1 MRFGC
6 AGLWQGRCVPLMSRR
21 FACGWPFRGRP
32 ARWKHRLPAP
42 VRILGGRVLTKQAP
56 GMRIP
61 RGHFL
66 CTNARCGTR
75 QRLPLPPKSTKTAP
89 RPILPGSGFI
99 LCKFLLYY
107 PALIPRSVR
116 HGAGSCR
123 GCRWWST
130 AQSPPGCTPC
140 RKPSWPARRHE
151 GDGRCSSA
159 HTCGRS

>member
-1 MRFGC
+1 MAALGFPSRGSCRRQPTDEVASYFRNLLMAVTGAVSPPPHLKHHNDSRPTSSASHPFGTF
-6 AGLWQGRCVPLMSRR
+6 PSRR
-21 FACGWPFRGRP
+21 
-32 ARWKHRLPAP
+32 RLC
-42 VRILGGRVLTKQAP
+42 I
-56 GMRIP
+56 
-61 RGHFL
+61 
-66 CTNARCGTR
+66 
-75 QRLPLPPKSTKTAP
+75 LPLPPKSTKTAP

-107 PALIPRSVR
+107 PALIPRSAR

-151 GDGRCSSA
+151 GGGRCSSA